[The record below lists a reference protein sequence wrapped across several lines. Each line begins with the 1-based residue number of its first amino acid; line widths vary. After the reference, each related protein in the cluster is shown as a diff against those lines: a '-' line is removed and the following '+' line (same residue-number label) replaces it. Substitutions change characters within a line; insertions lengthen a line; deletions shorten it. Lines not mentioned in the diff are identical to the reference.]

1 MVRRIYGTTIRGSCK
16 STVINC
22 QILVK
27 YQVHCTTLK
36 DRVKARVKHG
46 TKPGTRPYLN
56 ENEEECLANHL
67 ITAAKLGYGKTKKQ
81 VKTFAEKV
89 AREKGVLRK
98 ERITDG
104 WWGKFMQR
112 QKQLSLRRAC

>member
-1 MVRRIYGTTIRGSCK
+1 MPDFGEVSSPLHCK
-16 STVINC
+16 R
-22 QILVK
+22 
-27 YQVHCTTLK
+27 Y
-36 DRVKARVKHG
+36 G

-56 ENEEECLANHL
+56 ENEEERLANHL
-67 ITAAKLGYGKTKKQ
+67 ITAAKLGYGKTRKQ

-104 WWGKFMQR
+104 WWGKFSYAAAETVVSQM
-112 QKQLSLRRAC
+112 C